1 MKGRKS
7 IMFSCLSAILVF
19 CVVIQPIDSQGDLS
33 GQDMA
38 EDESSQDM
46 MEHDP
51 NILNPI
57 NQEGY
62 GRNIPTTVND
72 NSGKFY
78 TFENLIHLRY
88 YILHYFRISVVQTL
102 QHLMFQCNPILKR
115 QQERKTTHHKNQL
128 VLKQLTQHCNL
139 EFW

>member
-1 MKGRKS
+1 MKSQDS
-7 IMFSCLSAILVF
+7 IIFSCLSAILVF
-19 CVVIQPIDSQGDLS
+19 CVVMQPTEAQGDLS

-38 EDESSQDM
+38 EDESSKDM

-72 NSGKFY
+72 NSGKFN
-78 TFENLIHLRY
+78 TLEN
-88 YILHYFRISVVQTL
+88 
-102 QHLMFQCNPILKR
+102 
-115 QQERKTTHHKNQL
+115 
-128 VLKQLTQHCNL
+128 
-139 EFW
+139 

>member
-1 MKGRKS
+1 MKGRDS
-7 IMFSCLSAILVF
+7 IMFSYLSAILVF
-19 CVVIQPIDSQGDLS
+19 CVVIQQIDAQGDLS

-72 NSGKFY
+72 NLGKIESLKKLDSTQIFG
-78 TFENLIHLRY
+78 I
-88 YILHYFRISVVQTL
+88 YFIT
-102 QHLMFQCNPILKR
+102 
-115 QQERKTTHHKNQL
+115 
-128 VLKQLTQHCNL
+128 
-139 EFW
+139 

>member
-1 MKGRKS
+1 ML
-7 IMFSCLSAILVF
+7 SCLSAILVF
-19 CVVIQPIDSQGDLS
+19 CVVIQPIDAQGDLS

-72 NSGKFY
+72 NSGKFD
-78 TFENLIHLRY
+78 TLEN
-88 YILHYFRISVVQTL
+88 
-102 QHLMFQCNPILKR
+102 
-115 QQERKTTHHKNQL
+115 
-128 VLKQLTQHCNL
+128 
-139 EFW
+139 

>member
-1 MKGRKS
+1 MRSQDS
-7 IMFSCLSAILVF
+7 ITFGCVSAICVF
-19 CVVIQPIDSQGDLS
+19 CVIMQQIEAQGDLS

-62 GRNIPTTVND
+62 GRNIPTTVSD
-72 NSGKFY
+72 TSGKVY
-78 TFENLIHLRY
+78 T
-88 YILHYFRISVVQTL
+88 Q
-102 QHLMFQCNPILKR
+102 
-115 QQERKTTHHKNQL
+115 KNQIHINYRYVYISLFHEL
-128 VLKQLTQHCNL
+128 VLSKDC
-139 EFW
+139 

>member
-1 MKGRKS
+1 MRSQDS
-7 IMFSCLSAILVF
+7 ITFGCVRAIFVF
-19 CVVIQPIDSQGDLS
+19 CVIMQQIDAQGDLS

-62 GRNIPTTVND
+62 GRNIPTTVSD
-72 NSGKFY
+72 TSGKVY
-78 TFENLIHLRY
+78 T
-88 YILHYFRISVVQTL
+88 Q
-102 QHLMFQCNPILKR
+102 
-115 QQERKTTHHKNQL
+115 KNQIHINYRY
-128 VLKQLTQHCNL
+128 VYRIIS
-139 EFW
+139 

>member
-1 MKGRKS
+1 
-7 IMFSCLSAILVF
+7 MFSCLSTMLVF
-19 CVVIQPIDSQGDLS
+19 CVVIQPIDAQGDLS

-72 NSGKFY
+72 NLGKF
-78 TFENLIHLRY
+78 
-88 YILHYFRISVVQTL
+88 
-102 QHLMFQCNPILKR
+102 
-115 QQERKTTHHKNQL
+115 HK
-128 VLKQLTQHCNL
+128 
-139 EFW
+139 

>member
-1 MKGRKS
+1 MKSQDS
-7 IMFSCLSAILVF
+7 IIFSCLSAILVF
-19 CVVIQPIDSQGDLS
+19 CVAMQPTDAQGDLS

-38 EDESSQDM
+38 EDESSKDM

-72 NSGKFY
+72 NSGKFN
-78 TFENLIHLRY
+78 TLEN
-88 YILHYFRISVVQTL
+88 
-102 QHLMFQCNPILKR
+102 
-115 QQERKTTHHKNQL
+115 
-128 VLKQLTQHCNL
+128 
-139 EFW
+139 

>member
-1 MKGRKS
+1 MYIYIKNTSSSLPALCQENKMRGQDS
-7 IMFSCLSAILVF
+7 ITFGCVSAIFVF
-19 CVVIQPIDSQGDLS
+19 CVIMQQIEAQGDLS

-62 GRNIPTTVND
+62 GRNIPTTVSD
-72 NSGKFY
+72 TSGKVY
-78 TFENLIHLRY
+78 T
-88 YILHYFRISVVQTL
+88 
-102 QHLMFQCNPILKR
+102 
-115 QQERKTTHHKNQL
+115 
-128 VLKQLTQHCNL
+128 
-139 EFW
+139 